1 MAFVTLCPQCQTGF
15 SVQPE
20 HFSTADGWVR
30 CSRCAHVFQIDQHL
44 FEMDDPKPAPELVQP
59 LSRPTASS
67 ADTPLSVSEPA
78 SHGWAGFWLGLML
91 LVLACQWAMHQRH
104 AIAGRVPELFPLL
117 QWLCHPVSCDVHLP
131 MDPDQVSLESSS
143 FKKAGEHAFVFEGVV
158 KNLGDSVL
166 TPPALELTLNADGRD
181 VVRKV
186 IMPSELGLTEPLRP
200 RGNHAFFLSFKLEP
214 SLSPTIDGYKAL
226 LFYP

>member
-30 CSRCAHVFQIDQHL
+30 CGQCAHVFQLDQHL
-44 FEMDDPKPAPELVQP
+44 FEMDDPRPAPELVQP
-59 LSRPTASS
+59 LSRPVALVDIHPSQP
-67 ADTPLSVSEPA
+67 AEPW
-78 SHGWAGFWLGLML
+78 GWAWTCVVL
-91 LVLACQWAMHQRH
+91 LLLSFLLQWAVQQRH
-104 AIAGRVPELFPLL
+104 AIAGRVPETQALM
-117 QWLCHPVSCDVHLP
+117 QWLCQPFACEVHLP
-131 MDPDQVSLESSS
+131 MDPDQVSLESTS
-143 FKKAGEHAFVFEGVV
+143 FKKRAANDFVFEGVV

-166 TPPALELTLNADGRD
+166 TPPALELSLSTESHV

-186 IMPSELGLTEPLRP
+186 ITAHELGLTEPLRP
-200 RGNHAFFLSFKLEP
+200 RGSHAFFFSFKVDP
-214 SLSPTIDGYKAL
+214 SLSPTIDGFKAL